1 MQKKQR
7 EKVGRYKEAFSTE
20 SGKIVLNDLM
30 KTFSVL
36 DSTFDPD
43 PYIHAYNEGARSVV
57 MRVLKTINTDPEAF
71 QRMLLGK
78 LEEEDE
84 I

>member
-1 MQKKQR
+1 MLIS
-7 EKVGRYKEAFSTE
+7 RYKEVFASE
-20 SGKIVLNDLM
+20 SGKIILEDLM

-43 PYIHAYNEGARSVV
+43 PYIHAYNEGARGVV
-57 MRVLKTINTDPEAF
+57 MRILKTINTDPEAM
-71 QRMLLGK
+71 RKAMKGK
-78 LEEEDE
+78 LEEQYE